1 MFAAFAVIKEQSWNA
16 GAPQSWRG
24 INFVRELL
32 IALLFTSFSWMVF
45 NTHFSWCSSQ
55 IGTEWV
61 EKHHETISN
70 PSAESTEQWNE
81 VLYLTFIW
89 DKHKQESFASQGV
102 LSRLNSKAAPVCV
115 CVCSPAVLFVTRAGQ
130 RLLCAPT
137 LLQGQSWGWTNTNSH
152 PSATL
157 QGSVPSAWH
166 GQLPVEQ
173 PQPRIPPVA
182 PNSCFYLQNR
192 GSVRYCS
199 HS

>member
-1 MFAAFAVIKEQSWNA
+1 MGYLQHLPVIKEQSWND

-102 LSRLNSKAAPVCV
+102 LSRLDSMAAPEWVCAALL
-115 CVCSPAVLFVTRAGQ
+115 CCLSPGAGQ

-137 LLQGQSWGWTNTNSH
+137 LLQGQSWGWANTNSPFQCHH
-152 PSATL
+152 PGL
-157 QGSVPSAWH
+157 GMGSCLWSSPSP
-166 GQLPVEQ
+166 GS
-173 PQPRIPPVA
+173 PPVA
-182 PNSCFYLQNR
+182 PNACFYLQNR